1 VKTNNLQIKD
11 LVITGIFTAIYFGVN
26 FAVMLCS
33 GIAPIVWLIMP
44 LILGIICGVIFMLLT
59 AKVRKAGPVLIM
71 GLITALVYMATG
83 QLTVVLLITY
93 AVGSII
99 AELIR
104 RAFGYQSLLGNLI
117 GYGFFSLGMMGS
129 LLPIWLFQDSF
140 FASII
145 AKGMDPAYVNQLKTI
160 TSGRVLT
167 VLIVGTFGAAL
178 LGGLIGQLM
187 LKKHFIRAGIVN

>member
-1 VKTNNLQIKD
+1 
-11 LVITGIFTAIYFGVN
+11 
-26 FAVMLCS
+26 
-33 GIAPIVWLIMP
+33 MP
-44 LILGIICGVIFMLLT
+44 VILGIICGVIFMLLT

-117 GYGFFSLGMMGS
+117 GYGFFR
-129 LLPIWLFQDSF
+129 W
-140 FASII
+140 A
-145 AKGMDPAYVNQLKTI
+145 
-160 TSGRVLT
+160 
-167 VLIVGTFGAAL
+167 
-178 LGGLIGQLM
+178 
-187 LKKHFIRAGIVN
+187 